1 MNYKNTQ
8 QLNKIGKAM
17 NERNEKFNKE
27 IENIK
32 KKKQQ
37 QKSYSWKLTELK
49 SVEIFKRRISDPE
62 E

>member
-1 MNYKNTQ
+1 
-8 QLNKIGKAM
+8 M